1 MIKQA
6 LATSN
11 FDKTILN
18 GYATFLYV
26 NNAHGILFTRKYM
39 WQCNIYLYLSIYL
52 YIYIYIYIF
61 IFTGAGDGVWGSCN
75 LPYLG
80 GTIHGA
86 GAKDLRNTGETLPM

>member
-39 WQCNIYLYLSIYL
+39 WQCNIYIY
-52 YIYIYIYIF
+52 
-61 IFTGAGDGVWGSCN
+61 TGAGDGVWGSCN